1 METSV
6 IIFIIIALFISIG
19 IAYFQYYH
27 KIKGGHKALILLFLL
42 RAVAL
47 FLLFLLFINPRISKT
62 NYINEKPTLS
72 VLFDNS
78 ESIKYFQ
85 QDSLVEKTLND
96 FRGNKQLNNQFDI
109 NYYSFG
115 NEFQLNDSLTFNEP
129 QTNMSEP
136 LRMITNVSKDD
147 NSAIVLVSDG
157 NQTLGNDYEYTS
169 TKRTIYPLIVG
180 DTTKHE
186 DLSITQLNVNRYSFI
201 NNQFP
206 IEILLLYDGANS
218 VKARFTIENRG
229 KVVYSKQVRFS
240 ADKTAQTIL
249 ANLKSDKEGVNF
261 YKAKIEYLSN
271 EKNTNNNI
279 KNFSVEVI
287 DKQSQILIL
296 SALNHPDLGALKKSI
311 ESDQQRKVEIKL
323 IEETDY
329 QLSNFQLVIL
339 YQPNFQ
345 FKKVI
350 DQINNKKIN
359 YFLITG
365 SKTDWSFLSNENLGI
380 QKNSINQVENY
391 ATSFNAG
398 FLTFSQKDIGFD
410 NFPPLIDKFGQTSIS
425 LSHQT
430 LLFQSINGFSTK
442 ESLLATVDENNHRK
456 VFLFGEGVWRWRT
469 TSFLNSNSFEN
480 FDEFIGNLIQ
490 YASSKKIRN
499 RLDVDIKSI
508 YNSNSIIKVGAF
520 YVDSNF
526 EFDDR
531 ATLIFSIKNKTTNE
545 SKSYPFSL
553 ENNSYQLKLE
563 ALDSGDYDYTVSVD
577 GQRISRSGVFKVSEY
592 SVEEQFTNADKEK
605 LTRLAEKTGGKAFY
619 INENQALIN
628 ELLNDKRFV
637 TTQKEVVKKEEIIDF
652 KWIMF
657 IAIGLLTIEWLTRK
671 YIGKI

>member
-1 METSV
+1 LETSV

>member
-1 METSV
+1 LETSV
-6 IIFIIIALFISIG
+6 VIFIVIALFVSIG
-19 IAYFQYYH
+19 IAYYQYYY
-27 KIKGGHKALILLFLL
+27 KTKGGHKALIILFLL
-42 RAVAL
+42 RTTAF
-47 FLLFLLFINPRISKT
+47 FLLFLLLINPKINKT
-62 NYINEKPTLS
+62 SYVNEKPKLS
-72 VLFDNS
+72 MLFDNS

-85 QDSLVEKTLND
+85 QDSLVEKTL
-96 FRGNKQLNNQFDI
+96 GNFKDSKQLNNQFDI

-115 NEFQLNDSLTFNEP
+115 DEFQLNDSLTFNEP
-129 QTNMSEP
+129 QSNMSEA
-136 LRMITNVSKDD
+136 LRMISNLNKDD
-147 NSAIVLVSDG
+147 NSAIVLISDG
-157 NQTLGNDYEYTS
+157 NQTLGNDYEYELTR
-169 TKRTIYPLIVG
+169 RTIYPLIVG
-180 DTTKHE
+180 DTIKHE

-206 IEILLLYDGANS
+206 IEALLLYDGINS
-218 VKARFTIENRG
+218 VRARFTIENRG
-229 KVVYSKQVRFS
+229 KVVYSKQINFN
-240 ADKTAQTIL
+240 ADKIAHTVST
-249 ANLKSDKEGVNF
+249 NLKSDKEGVNF
-261 YKAKIEYLSN
+261 YKAKIEYLN
-271 EKNTNNNI
+271 DEKNTNNNI

-287 DKQSQILIL
+287 DKQSQVLIL
-296 SALNHPDLGALKKSI
+296 SAIYHPDLGALKKSI

-323 IEETDY
+323 IEDTDY

-350 DQINNKKIN
+350 DQINNEKVN

-365 SKTDWSFLSNENLGI
+365 SKTDWSFLSTKNLGI

-425 LSHQT
+425 LPHQK
-430 LLFQSINGFSTK
+430 LLFQSINGFSTR
-442 ESLLATVDENNHRK
+442 EPLLATVDENNHRK
-456 VFLFGEGVWRWRT
+456 VFLFGEGIWRWRT
-469 TSFLNSNSFEN
+469 TSFLNRNSFEN

-490 YASSKKIRN
+490 FASSKKIRN

-508 YNSNSIIKVGAF
+508 YNSNSIIKIGAF

-531 ATLIFSIKNKTTNE
+531 ATLIFNSKNKTTNE
-545 SKSYPFSL
+545 NKSFPFSL
-553 ENNSYQLKLE
+553 ENNSYQLELDVLE
-563 ALDSGDYDYTVSVD
+563 PGDYDYTVSVV
-577 GQRISRSGVFKVSEY
+577 GQSISRSGVFKVSEY
-592 SVEEQFTNADKEK
+592 SVEEQFTNANKEK
-605 LTRLAEKTGGKAFY
+605 LTRLAEKTNGKAFY
-619 INENQALIN
+619 IDKSQALIN

-637 TTQKEVVKKEEIIDF
+637 TTQKEVVKKQEIIDF

-657 IAIGLLTIEWLTRK
+657 FVIGLLTIEWLTRK

>member
-6 IIFIIIALFISIG
+6 VIFIVIALFVSIG
-19 IAYFQYYH
+19 FAYFQYYY
-27 KIKGGHKALILLFLL
+27 KTKGGHKALILLFLL
-42 RAVAL
+42 RTTAF
-47 FLLFLLFINPRISKT
+47 FLLFLLLINPKINKT
-62 NYINEKPTLS
+62 SYVNEKPKLS
-72 VLFDNS
+72 MLFDNS

-85 QDSLVEKTLND
+85 QDSLVEKTLGD
-96 FRGNKQLNNQFDI
+96 FKENKQLNNQFDI

-115 NEFQLNDSLTFNEP
+115 NQFQLNDSLTFNEP

-136 LRMITNVSKDD
+136 LRMISNFNKEG
-147 NSAIVLVSDG
+147 NSAVVLVSDG
-157 NQTLGNDYEYTS
+157 NQTLGNDYEYEL
-169 TKRTIYPLIVG
+169 TKKIIYPLIVG
-180 DTTKHE
+180 DTIKHE

-206 IEILLLYDGANS
+206 IEALLLYDGINS
-218 VKARFTIENRG
+218 VKARFTIENKG

-240 ADKTAQTIL
+240 ADKTAQTISI
-249 ANLKSDKEGVNF
+249 NLKSNKEGINF
-261 YKAKIEYLSN
+261 YKAKIEYLDD
-271 EKNTNNNI
+271 EKNKNNNI

-287 DKQSQILIL
+287 DKQSQVLIL
-296 SALNHPDLGALKKSI
+296 SSLYHPDLGALKKSI
-311 ESDQQRKVEIKL
+311 ESDQQRKVAIKL

-329 QLSNFQLVIL
+329 QLSNYQLVIL

-345 FKKVI
+345 FKKII
-350 DQINNKKIN
+350 DQINDKKIN

-365 SKTDWSFLSNENLGI
+365 SKTDWSFLSTKNLGI

-391 ATSFNAG
+391 NTSFNAG

-425 LSHQT
+425 LPHQT

-456 VFLFGEGVWRWRT
+456 VFLFGEGIWRWRT

-545 SKSYPFSL
+545 SKSFPFSL
-553 ENNSYQLKLE
+553 ENNSYQLELD
-563 ALDSGDYDYTVSVD
+563 ALDSGDYDYSVSVD
-577 GQRISRSGVFKVSEY
+577 GQSISRSGVFKVSEY
-592 SVEEQFTNADKEK
+592 SVEEQFTNANKEK
-605 LTRLAEKTGGKAFY
+605 LTRLAEKTEGKAFY
-619 INENQALIN
+619 IDENQALIN
-628 ELLNDKRFV
+628 ELLTNKRFV
-637 TTQKEVVKKEEIIDF
+637 TTQKEVIKKQEIIDF

-657 IAIGLLTIEWLTRK
+657 MAIGLLTIEWLTRK